1 VWKKSTQ
8 LASYT
13 NVSLRDAM
21 TTKDDA
27 LKLKTSSS
35 TPPGDEEADRSQLM
49 PIFLKVSGRH
59 CLVVGAGHAAWQK
72 IEALLACGATVQVV
86 AIHAIESI
94 RSLAK
99 KGAIRLELRK
109 YSPGDLDGAFLVIAA
124 TDKPEVNQAIFQAA
138 NERKLLVNTVDEPQ
152 RCDFYFSSIV
162 RRGPL
167 QIAISTGGESP
178 AFARRLGKEIDAA
191 LPNNIGTWLKKLGNA
206 RRAILQECPP
216 GEARTRILTGLAAR
230 PVSDRKSESKN
241 H

>member
-1 VWKKSTQ
+1 
-8 LASYT
+8 
-13 NVSLRDAM
+13 M
-21 TTKDDA
+21 TTKNDA

-35 TPPGDEEADRSQLM
+35 TSLGDEEAVRAQLM

-72 IEALLACGATVQVV
+72 VEALLACGATVQVV

-94 RSLAK
+94 RLLAK

-109 YSPGDLDGAFLVIAA
+109 YSPRDLDDAFLVIAA
-124 TDKPEVNQAIFQAA
+124 TDNPEVNQAIFQAA
-138 NERKLLVNTVDEPQ
+138 NEQKLLVNTVDEPQ
-152 RCDFYFSSIV
+152 RCDFYFSSVV

-167 QIAISTGGESP
+167 QIAISTSGESP

-191 LPNNIGTWLKKLGNA
+191 LPGNVATWLKKLGNA
-206 RRAILQECPP
+206 RRAILQGCPP
-216 GEARTRILTGLAAR
+216 SEARTQILTGLAAR
-230 PVSDRKSESKN
+230 PISECKSGSKN